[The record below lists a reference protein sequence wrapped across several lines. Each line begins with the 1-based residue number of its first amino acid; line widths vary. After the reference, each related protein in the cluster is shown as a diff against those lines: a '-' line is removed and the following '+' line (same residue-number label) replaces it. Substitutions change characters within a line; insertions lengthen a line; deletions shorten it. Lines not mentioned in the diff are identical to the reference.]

1 MFGKRSDT
9 DSSANGRAITPV
21 PSNASSPA
29 VEDQVPDVVV
39 EAPVPAKTETVAKP
53 DETNVEENVRTS
65 EYYSVKTT
73 VFNALIDTIDLAQ
86 LSQIGRASC
95 RESVLRL
102 V

>member
-53 DETNVEENVRTS
+53 DE
-65 EYYSVKTT
+65 
-73 VFNALIDTIDLAQ
+73 
-86 LSQIGRASC
+86 IGRASC
-95 RESVLRL
+95 RERVSSPV
-102 V
+102 